1 MRSMKSESA
10 TRFLDAPWL
19 DGVDASTRL
28 AIWKVLEERSEA
40 SKVTIF
46 EQDRTNDRLWFVA
59 SGSVAVE
66 RSKPGGRPEILAEL
80 DGPAIYGTTTF
91 FRKSLP
97 TMTIRA
103 TSPIQGWTLERSAY
117 DLLRAEDPKAAEA
130 LALTVVRVLSERF
143 DQLDRR
149 LTSLMAD
156 HQGDHRRVTEW
167 ADFRSRLF
175 EEPAA

>member
-1 MRSMKSESA
+1 MRSTKSDSA
-10 TRFLDAPWL
+10 TRFLEAPWL
-19 DGVDASTRL
+19 EEVEASIRL
-28 AIWKVLEERSEA
+28 TIWKVLEERLEA
-40 SKVTIF
+40 SKVKLL
-46 EQDRTNDRLWFVA
+46 EQGQANDRLWFVA

-80 DGPAIYGTTTF
+80 EGPAIYGTTTF
-91 FRKSLP
+91 FRNSTP

-103 TSPIQGWTLERSAY
+103 TSPIQGWTLERSDY
-117 DLLRAEDPKAAEA
+117 DRLRAENPQAAEA
-130 LALTVVRVLSERF
+130 LALTAVRVLSERF

-149 LTSLMAD
+149 LTSLIAD
-156 HQGDHRRVTEW
+156 LEADHRRITEW

>member
-1 MRSMKSESA
+1 MRSTKSDSA
-10 TRFLDAPWL
+10 SRFLDAPWL
-19 DGVDASTRL
+19 EEVDSSTRL
-28 AIWKVLEERSEA
+28 AIWKVLDERLEA
-40 SKVTIF
+40 SKVSIL
-46 EQDRTNDRLWFVA
+46 EQDRANNRLWFVA

-66 RSKPGGRPEILAEL
+66 RTKSGGRPEILAEL

-117 DLLRAEDPKAAEA
+117 DRLRSEDPKAAEA
-130 LALTVVRVLSERF
+130 LALMVVRVLSERF
-143 DQLDRR
+143 DQLYRR

-156 HQGDHRRVTEW
+156 HAGDHRRVTEW